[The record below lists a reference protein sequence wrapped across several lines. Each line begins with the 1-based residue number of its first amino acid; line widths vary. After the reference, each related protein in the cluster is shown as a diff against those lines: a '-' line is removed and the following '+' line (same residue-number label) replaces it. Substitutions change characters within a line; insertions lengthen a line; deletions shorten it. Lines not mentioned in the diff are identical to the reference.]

1 MSKAVKH
8 MHDINDGI
16 KPQVLHLWKKC
27 FAWKPFVCCSTAYT
41 ACFTLRISKY
51 TWPWWNWLSKTEVF
65 SPHGNSLHISTMLRS
80 LPDTSPFG
88 KVPGPLV
95 KVVVFVEPLLDP
107 YP

>member
-1 MSKAVKH
+1 MEKNAAPGNLLFFAPRLIQLAIHCVFQSTH
-8 MHDINDGI
+8 GI
-16 KPQVLHLWKKC
+16 GGTGFQIPK
-27 FAWKPFVCCSTAYT
+27 
-41 ACFTLRISKY
+41 
-51 TWPWWNWLSKTEVF
+51 F